1 MDTQDLLIIV
11 IALLSINLLFVGF
24 YIVLVLKEVRE
35 SLKKFND
42 ILETANQL
50 TKAVAAPVITAAG
63 TLEAFVQGLKA
74 VQVLKNRKQRK
85 GVEND

>member
-35 SLKKFND
+35 SMKKFNEM
-42 ILETANQL
+42 LETANQL

-63 TLEAFVQGLKA
+63 TIEAFVQGFKA
-74 VQVLKNRKQRK
+74 IQTLRNRRRK
-85 GVEND
+85 EPA

>member
-35 SLKKFND
+35 SMKKFNEM
-42 ILETANQL
+42 LETANQL

-63 TLEAFVQGLKA
+63 TLEAFVQGFKA
-74 VQVLKNRKQRK
+74 IQALRNRKRTR
-85 GVEND
+85 GVENG